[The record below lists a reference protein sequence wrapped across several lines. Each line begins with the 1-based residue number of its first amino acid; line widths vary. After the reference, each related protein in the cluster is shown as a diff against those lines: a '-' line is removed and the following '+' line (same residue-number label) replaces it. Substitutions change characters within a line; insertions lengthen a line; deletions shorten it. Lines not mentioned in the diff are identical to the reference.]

1 MFQAFW
7 DSPVKRQAAGCS
19 QPAEEYTRH
28 SAIDSI
34 AAAWDR
40 LVPRDLPHLRAGFL
54 RAVERGGM
62 VRDPVYLLLTHQGR
76 PAAAALA
83 YTVLLDEARSAP
95 PRLRRWVDWVRRCFP
110 GFLYRPL
117 RVCGSPISNA
127 ECGVYLDPELPADA
141 RREVFVRAA
150 RAVMRSSPRGQVVC
164 FKDFSGEEV
173 AGHASELEQLGFFPV
188 DPGPGAR
195 LELPWSTFGDYLGA
209 MRKRYRRRIQAD
221 LRAGEELDFCLLDS
235 FADLAPTAA
244 ALYAQVLARATGN
257 LETATER
264 FFAAVSDYDQ
274 ARLLVARRR
283 RTGEVVGVNLLLF
296 GDGCMH
302 NTYIGFDYAQNERF
316 HTYFNLVHHSLR
328 LALERNCRVC
338 YLGPGSQEFKARL
351 GATPQAVT
359 AYMRHPCPPVHSLLR
374 SRRHKLFPACA
385 AVTHDIF
392 HAGTRCAGD
401 EG

>member
-1 MFQAFW
+1 
-7 DSPVKRQAAGCS
+7 V
-19 QPAEEYTRH
+19 RH
-28 SAIDSI
+28 GAIDPI
-34 AAAWDR
+34 AAEWDR

-54 RAVERGGM
+54 RAVERGGIYQ
-62 VRDPVYLLLTHQGR
+62 DLAYLLVYHQGR
-76 PAAAALA
+76 PAAAAMV

-95 PRLRRWVDWVRRCFP
+95 AGRRWWIDWVRRFFP
-110 GFLYRPL
+110 RFRYRPL

-127 ECGVYLDPELPADA
+127 ECGVYLDPALPPDVRRQVFVQAA
-141 RREVFVRAA
+141 REVMRTA
-150 RAVMRSSPRGQVVC
+150 RPGQVVY
-164 FKDFSGEEV
+164 FKDFSQEEV
-173 AGHASELEQLGFFPV
+173 RGHASGLEQLGFFAV

-195 LELPWSTFGDYLGA
+195 LELSWPTFGAYLGA

-221 LRAGEELDFCLLDS
+221 LRAGEELEFCLLDS

-244 ALYAQVLARATGN
+244 ALYAQVLARATDN

-264 FFAAVSDYDQ
+264 FFTAVSDYDQ
-274 ARLLVARRR
+274 AKLLVARSRL
-283 RTGEVVGVNLLLF
+283 TGEVVGVNLLLF
-296 GDGCMH
+296 GDRCMH

-351 GATPQAVT
+351 GATPTAVT
-359 AYMRHPCPPVHSLLR
+359 AYMRHPCLRAHDVLR
-374 SRRHKLFPACA
+374 SQRDKLFPASA
-385 AVTHDIF
+385 AISHDVF
-392 HAGTRCAGD
+392 HAGPACSGD